1 MADTLVGRG
10 GGWVSARLCC
20 SGAEALGFQS
30 VLLCREC
37 RSSTALARPGVAAS
51 IGAALKAAELLSP
64 PQKKSQGTPG
74 SSRALALL
82 SFQATSTPAWRSP
95 QSVSARLLPRRR
107 GSRAVPTATRPPPQ
121 PAAPP
126 RARLCLPHSTSAR
139 RCPSSSKACAGG
151 PPRQVRAP
159 SSQPAALRRLLLFAP
174 RVGLGQVLWGRQG
187 AAEAPG
193 ERGWLRAHVPSGEV
207 GMVPWRSSPES
218 RGAVAPLGTS
228 RALGAFSRL
237 EWSSC

>member
-20 SGAEALGFQS
+20 SEAEVLGFQS

-37 RSSTALARPGVAAS
+37 RSSTASACPGVAAS

-64 PQKKSQGTPG
+64 PPQKKSQGTPG
-74 SSRALALL
+74 SSQALALL

-95 QSVSARLLPRRR
+95 QSASARLLPRRR

-151 PPRQVRAP
+151 PPHQVRAS
-159 SSQPAALRRLLLFAP
+159 SSQPAALRCLLLFPLALL

-187 AAEAPG
+187 AAETPW

-207 GMVPWRSSPES
+207 GSVPWRSSPES
-218 RGAVAPLGTS
+218 RGAPCASG
-228 RALGAFSRL
+228 
-237 EWSSC
+237 

>member
-1 MADTLVGRG
+1 M
-10 GGWVSARLCC
+10 
-20 SGAEALGFQS
+20 LGFQS

-64 PQKKSQGTPG
+64 PPKKSQGTPG

-174 RVGLGQVLWGRQG
+174 HVGLGQVLWGRQG

-207 GMVPWRSSPES
+207 GLVPWRSSPES